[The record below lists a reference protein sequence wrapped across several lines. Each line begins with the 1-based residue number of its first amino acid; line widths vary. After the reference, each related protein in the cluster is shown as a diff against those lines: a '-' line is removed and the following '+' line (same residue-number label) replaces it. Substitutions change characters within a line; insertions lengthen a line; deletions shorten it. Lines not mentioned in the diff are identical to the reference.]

1 MRELELKARIDDPD
15 ELRSRLR
22 EAGLTAGFR
31 GEMLDR
37 VYDRPA
43 RGGELGARR
52 EVLRVRVYRAGAGE
66 RTVLGWKGP
75 TRVENGLK
83 LREEEE
89 TEVADRAALEA
100 ILAALGYRVV
110 KAIDREIEMYEGD
123 AVSVRIER
131 YPRLDLL
138 AEVEG
143 EPAAIEALLPR
154 LGLPREAWVPHPLSW
169 FVREWEARTG
179 ESALL
184 ARD

>member
-15 ELRSRLR
+15 ALRSRLR
-22 EAGLTAGFR
+22 EAGLQAGFR
-31 GEMLDR
+31 GEMIDR
-37 VYDRPA
+37 VYDRPGPTGDLGS
-43 RGGELGARR
+43 RG
-52 EVLRVRVYRAGAGE
+52 EVLRVRRYTGEGGE
-66 RTVLGWKGP
+66 RTVLAWKGP
-75 TRVENGLK
+75 TRVEAGLK

-110 KAIDREIEMYEGD
+110 KAIDREIETFEGE
-123 AVSVRIER
+123 AVSVRLER

-154 LGLPREAWVPHPLSW
+154 LRLPREAWLPHPLSW
-169 FVREWEARTG
+169 FVREWESRTG
-179 ESALL
+179 QTALL
-184 ARD
+184 ARG